1 MAAIPGGQCSSAS
14 YRIASLKGGALN
26 YHYGYT
32 MCESKREVPKLRG
45 MGRDQI
51 VIHGDLTEPT
61 FGDQPL
67 AEMLANWDA
76 IHHIRSDQSTFCW

>member
-1 MAAIPGGQCSSAS
+1 
-14 YRIASLKGGALN
+14 
-26 YHYGYT
+26 
-32 MCESKREVPKLRG
+32 